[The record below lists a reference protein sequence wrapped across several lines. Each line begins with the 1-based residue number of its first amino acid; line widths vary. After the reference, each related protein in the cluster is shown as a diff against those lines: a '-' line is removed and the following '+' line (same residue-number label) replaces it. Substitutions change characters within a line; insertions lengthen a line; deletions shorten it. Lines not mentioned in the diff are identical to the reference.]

1 MLQQSISGV
10 QHLHHRTSS
19 LGRSIIQ
26 MLGPLLTLGLMVE
39 RTYFKTTGGKREVA
53 LTHLLCRFGLVIRI
67 SQAGG
72 IRSRPYYIGSIGA
85 LHYPLQCT
93 GFKSLSR
100 HNITS
105 TNVPALNCY
114 RVIT

>member
-93 GFKSLSR
+93 GLKSLSR

-105 TNVPALNCY
+105 TNVPA
-114 RVIT
+114 